1 MKSQNLPENHQLTE
15 PIAFLN
21 GQMVPFSQA
30 KVPVTDL
37 GVVAGASATEMIRT
51 FSHVPFRLS
60 DHLQRLFGSL
70 SFCGFPT
77 DVSRQQ
83 LEAAIAQIVDHNAP
97 LIPATHDLG
106 IIIFVSAGQNL
117 TYLGAAGRSAAS
129 QGTVCIHS
137 FPLPFELWAEKQ
149 TTGQHL
155 ASVNVLPLPNES
167 VPPQAKHRNR
177 LHWFRADQEARSRFP
192 AASSLLAT
200 PDGLITETA
209 AGNFYLVKGRTIL
222 TPSSELV
229 LGGISQIVLLEIAT
243 KLGFTWEESAITF
256 DDLLKADEAM
266 TSSTTYCLLPVTTI
280 NDQKIADGQP
290 GPVFQ
295 ELITAWSDL
304 VGIDIVRQAA
314 DAAQERC
321 G

>member
-1 MKSQNLPENHQLTE
+1 MTE

-21 GQMVPFSQA
+21 GQLVPFSQA
-30 KVPVTDL
+30 TVPVTDL
-37 GVVAGASATEMIRT
+37 AVVAGASVTEMIRT
-51 FSHVPFRLS
+51 FGHVPFRLS
-60 DHLQRLFGSL
+60 DHLDRLFGSL
-70 SFCGFPT
+70 CLCGFQT
-77 DVSRQQ
+77 DVSRSQ
-83 LEAAIAQIVDHNAP
+83 LEHAVAQIADRNVP
-97 LIPATHDLG
+97 LIPITHDLG

-117 TYLGAAGRSAAS
+117 TYLGAAGRSAIS

-137 FPLPFELWAEKQ
+137 FPLPFELWTEKQ

-177 LHWFRADQEARSRFP
+177 LHWFRADKEARSRFP
-192 AASSLLAT
+192 TASSLLAT
-200 PDGLITETA
+200 SDGLITETA
-209 AGNFYLVKGRTIL
+209 AGNFYIVKERTIL

-229 LGGISQIVLLEIAT
+229 LGGISQMVLREIAT
-243 KLGFTWEESAITF
+243 RLGYSWKEVALTF
-256 DDLLKADEAM
+256 DDLLNADEAM
-266 TSSTTYCLLPVTTI
+266 TSSTTCCLLPVTQF
-280 NDQKIADGQP
+280 NDQTIGGGQP

-304 VGIDIVRQAA
+304 VGVDIVRQAA
-314 DAAQERC
+314 QAAQERC